1 MINLKIR
8 GMEEL
13 KAKLDSVPY
22 GARGDATES
31 MAKALIGNQ
40 QTGLQHYPRRKA
52 HGAGNPYEWQSE
64 RQRKAYFATDGFGG
78 GIPYRRTDNLKF
90 GWHVNK
96 WDGTKTTV
104 MNDVAYTKFVQGDSM
119 QKGHSADGWRNIQA
133 VIASNLQAMMHAADQ
148 AVARLL
154 KRKGLT

>member
-31 MAKALIGNQ
+31 MAKALIGNER
-40 QTGLQHYPRRKA
+40 TGLQHYPSRKT
-52 HGAGNPYEWQSE
+52 HGTGNPYEWQSE
-64 RQRKAYFATDGFGG
+64 RQRKAYFATNGFGG
-78 GIPYRRTDNLKF
+78 GIPYRRTDKLKF
-90 GWHVNK
+90 GWQVNR
-96 WDGTKTTV
+96 WDGTRTSVQNREKYV
-104 MNDVAYTKFVQGDSM
+104 PYVQGDQM
-119 QKGHSADGWRNIQA
+119 QRGHIADGWRSVQA
-133 VIASNLQAMMHAADQ
+133 IIASNMTAMMHAADQ